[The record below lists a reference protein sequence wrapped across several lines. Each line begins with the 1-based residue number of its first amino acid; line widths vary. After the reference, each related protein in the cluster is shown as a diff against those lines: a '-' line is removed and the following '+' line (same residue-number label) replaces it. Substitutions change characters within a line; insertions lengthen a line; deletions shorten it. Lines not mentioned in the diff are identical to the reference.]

1 MDKTKRN
8 MNAIEGFFNE
18 YRFLSN
24 FHVKEL
30 TYKGKTY
37 QSSEH
42 AYQAYKATNE
52 EDHEYVRMSPTPN
65 DSRKRGQK
73 ITARSD
79 WNSVKINI
87 MREILIEKFKDEEL
101 KQLLLA
107 TGDAY
112 LEETNYWHDN
122 FFGVCVCEDCQHY
135 GAKNNLGK
143 ILMEVRE
150 RLKT

>member
-1 MDKTKRN
+1 MK
-8 MNAIEGFFNE
+8 AIEGFFKE

-24 FHVKEL
+24 FHVKEF
-30 TYKGKTY
+30 TFNGKSY

-52 EDHEYVRMSPTPN
+52 EDHEYIRMSPTPN
-65 DSRKRGQK
+65 DAKKRGQK
-73 ITARSD
+73 IIMRPD
-79 WNSVKINI
+79 WNDVKINI

-135 GAKNNLGK
+135 SAKNNLGK
-143 ILMEVRE
+143 ILMEIRKN
-150 RLKT
+150 L

>member
-1 MDKTKRN
+1 MK
-8 MNAIEGFFNE
+8 AIEGFFKE

-24 FHVKEL
+24 FHVKEF

-42 AYQAYKATNE
+42 AYQAFKATNE
-52 EDHEYVRMSPTPN
+52 EDHEFVRMSPTPN
-65 DSRKRGQK
+65 DAKKRGQK
-73 ITARSD
+73 ITMRLD
-79 WNSVKINI
+79 WNTIKFNV
-87 MREILIEKFKDEEL
+87 MREVLIEKFKDEEL

-122 FFGVCVCEDCQHY
+122 VWGNCTCDTCQHY
-135 GAKNNLGK
+135 KSQNNLGK
-143 ILMEVRE
+143 TLMEIRKN
-150 RLKT
+150 L

>member
-1 MDKTKRN
+1 

-24 FHVKEL
+24 YHVKEF
-30 TYKGKTY
+30 TYNGKTY

-65 DSRKRGQK
+65 EAKKRGQK
-73 ITARSD
+73 ITVRSD
-79 WNSVKINI
+79 WDDIKINI
-87 MREILIEKFKDEEL
+87 MLEVLTEKFKDEEL

-107 TGDAY
+107 TGDSY
-112 LEETNYWHDN
+112 LEETNYWHDC
-122 FFGVCVCEDCQHY
+122 FWGVCTCDTCQHY
-135 GAKNNLGK
+135 KSKNNLGK
-143 ILMEVRE
+143 VLMNIRG
-150 RLKT
+150 RLK